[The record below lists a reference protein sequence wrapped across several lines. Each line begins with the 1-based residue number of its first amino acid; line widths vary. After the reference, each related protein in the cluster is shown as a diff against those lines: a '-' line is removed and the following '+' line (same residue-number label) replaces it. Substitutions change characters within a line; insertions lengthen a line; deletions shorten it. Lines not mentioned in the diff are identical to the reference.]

1 MALNKDIRTGDAGR
15 IVLRVEVINLT
26 NTPWYAGFASTAF
39 GNAQFGQVTTQANY
53 SRLTQI
59 TARFIW

>member
-1 MALNKDIRTGDAGR
+1 MALSKDIRMNGDSKL
-15 IVLRVEVINLT
+15 VLRIEVINLT

-39 GNAQFGQVTTQANY
+39 GNAQFGQITTQANY

-59 TARFIW
+59 TARYVW